1 MSDQT
6 PRNIPPILKSAW
18 KRYADYDNTA
28 QDQKERYY
36 NLRRW
41 VLVASV
47 LATILAV
54 LLESFRD
61 LFVPSVITTMQ
72 VLLILVPITGSVL
85 IAFLSKFQQGY
96 KYLAMR
102 AGAEEILKEIY
113 RYRTIMQDD
122 PRRDQWLQGRL
133 AQIQRQVH
141 RTLGGEMVVTP
152 YKGDQ
157 LNPNYD
163 PSHPETTDEGIA
175 PLDSEAYLRL
185 RLEDQ
190 LNWHIKKIQRHQ
202 RNRKYLTLTILFF
215 GGLGALFAGLDM
227 IWAGIAVW
235 VTLTTA
241 LASAFT
247 NWQELAGVDSIIP
260 IYSKVIL
267 ELNILDDYWKSLS
280 PEEQTQTAFYEL
292 VRNTEEVLWSQH
304 VLFISA
310 MKEAMDK
317 AEADQE
323 RMVDEA
329 IIASQEVVGKV
340 QAEILEEA
348 RRSMEAAT
356 RRAEEEAARRWVEY
370 ESERLPGDMMFNAA
384 LGPASAVIAS
394 EESEDAPDGF
404 DEDADGED

>member
-1 MSDQT
+1 
-6 PRNIPPILKSAW
+6 
-18 KRYADYDNTA
+18 
-28 QDQKERYY
+28 
-36 NLRRW
+36 
-41 VLVASV
+41 
-47 LATILAV
+47 
-54 LLESFRD
+54 
-61 LFVPSVITTMQ
+61 
-72 VLLILVPITGSVL
+72 
-85 IAFLSKFQQGY
+85 
-96 KYLAMR
+96 
-102 AGAEEILKEIY
+102 
-113 RYRTIMQDD
+113 
-122 PRRDQWLQGRL
+122 
-133 AQIQRQVH
+133 
-141 RTLGGEMVVTP
+141 
-152 YKGDQ
+152 
-157 LNPNYD
+157 
-163 PSHPETTDEGIA
+163 
-175 PLDSEAYLRL
+175 
-185 RLEDQ
+185 
-190 LNWHIKKIQRHQ
+190 
-202 RNRKYLTLTILFF
+202 
-215 GGLGALFAGLDM
+215 
-227 IWAGIAVW
+227 
-235 VTLTTA
+235 

-340 QAEILEEA
+340 QAEILDEA

-394 EESEDAPDGF
+394 EKSEDAPDGF

>member
-1 MSDQT
+1 
-6 PRNIPPILKSAW
+6 
-18 KRYADYDNTA
+18 
-28 QDQKERYY
+28 
-36 NLRRW
+36 
-41 VLVASV
+41 V

-163 PSHPETTDEGIA
+163 PSRPETTDEGIV

-370 ESERLPGDMMFNAA
+370 ESERLPDDMMFNAA

-394 EESEDAPDGF
+394 EKSEDAPDGF